1 MHTYVCTYVYSI
13 LLTYRNSRFG
23 HGTQEDSHEVLRCLL
38 SALRD
43 EELDVSYTDLNI
55 PTTH

>member
-1 MHTYVCTYVYSI
+1 MYVHMYVHSI

-43 EELDVSYTDLNI
+43 EELDVSFSDPLAL
-55 PTTH
+55 